1 MCLRLIRKIRDF
13 QTIFSSF
20 QISQVV
26 NNKYLLLLLCTPK
39 AKNTLPDKWKRR
51 EMKKNYEDDSKLCWY
66 KSKSITW
73 NSLSWNYSF
82 YTVEEKEYYVYA
94 MLILKKNHE
103 DHSTKRNYQYFNQ
116 FEFDWYEN
124 WWEDYFEQVE
134 RVISFL
140 IIVRMGNLILGWKW
154 HHALTRFSFLISSS
168 LRILADFKITRKIA
182 IFRELL
188 NEGNKTVL
196 D

>member
-103 DHSTKRNYQYFNQ
+103 DHSTKRKLSIFQPV
-116 FEFDWYEN
+116 WV
-124 WWEDYFEQVE
+124 W
-134 RVISFL
+134 L
-140 IIVRMGNLILGWKW
+140 I
-154 HHALTRFSFLISSS
+154 
-168 LRILADFKITRKIA
+168 
-182 IFRELL
+182 RELVRGL
-188 NEGNKTVL
+188 LWTGRTSYFFFNYRQDGKFNAGLEMASCPY
-196 D
+196 